1 MFGWGS
7 VGFARECPA
16 LCGLSDVGWAVAP
29 LTGGIE
35 GGWGYTHTMDGTGLW
50 PGSSVLIGVGVHRY
64 GCGACVVWVL
74 AVFGVSCGFSSFFGG
89 WGVGDE
95 LLALFGS
102 GYLFA
107 VCGRTFCWVEASPC
121 GVG

>member
-1 MFGWGS
+1 MPCVMRFGW
-7 VGFARECPA
+7 CW
-16 LCGLSDVGWAVAP
+16 L
-29 LTGGIE
+29 GGGPPHGGHR
-35 GGWGYTHTMDGTGLW
+35 GGWGYTHTRDATGLW

-74 AVFGVSCGFSSFFGG
+74 AVFVTSCCFSSFFGG

-107 VCGRTFCWVEASPC
+107 VCGRTFCWAEASPC